1 MKRIVLLLLFIV
13 SSHCASAQWG
23 ALSVTLDSDAERAV
37 LSQRVAQKK
46 SGFAVCIFADNG
58 QSARSQASE
67 HLSDVQK
74 LLPYEPSTVEYE
86 NPFFKVYVGECY
98 NRSEAVRLLG
108 LLKGEYPRAII
119 SIREFDMEVFSKE
132 RFSPLHIYDP
142 MVDDSLTMEI
152 FTEIRSVDEVE

>member
-1 MKRIVLLLLFIV
+1 MKRLVLLLLFLV

-23 ALSVTLDSDAERAV
+23 AVSVTLDSDAERAIG
-37 LSQRVAQKK
+37 SQKVAQKK

-58 QSARSQASE
+58 QSARGQASE
-67 HLSDVQK
+67 YLRDVK
-74 LLPYEPSTVEYE
+74 MLLPYEPSVMEYE

-108 LLKGEYPRAII
+108 ILKGQFPRAVI
-119 SIREFDMEVFSKE
+119 SIREYDLEIFAKE

-142 MVDDSLTMEI
+142 AVDDSLTMENFSEFQI
-152 FTEIRSVDEVE
+152 IEVVE